1 MKRLKAVIIV
11 SVFLMLIF
19 SISCNSQVQPEKVD
33 GEVLVKQVWEAM
45 KTSDMEFI
53 ENILAPG
60 FQSIHQDGARNRDE
74 QIELIRG
81 LNMGEYVLDNFK
93 ITQNENTMNVT
104 YFVNVTETIEG
115 NTITKHTARLS
126 VFSKTVDGW
135 KWFSHANLVPLK

>member
-1 MKRLKAVIIV
+1 MKRVKSVTVV

-33 GEVLVKQVWEAM
+33 GEALVKQVWKAM

-81 LNMGEYVLDNFK
+81 LNMGEYVLDDFK

-104 YFVNVTETIEG
+104 YFVNVTETIAG
-115 NTITKHTARLS
+115 NTITKHAARLS
-126 VFSKTVDGW
+126 VFSKTTDGW

>member
-1 MKRLKAVIIV
+1 MKRLKAVTV
-11 SVFLMLIF
+11 GSVFLMLLF
-19 SISCNSQVQPEKVD
+19 SISCNSQVQPKEVD
-33 GEVLVKQVWEAM
+33 GEMLVKQVWEAM
-45 KTSDMEFI
+45 KTTDMEFI

-104 YFVNVTETIEG
+104 YFVNVTETIAG
-115 NTITKHTARLS
+115 NTITKHAARLS

-135 KWFSHANLVPLK
+135 KWVSHANLVPLK

>member
-11 SVFLMLIF
+11 IVFLMLLF
-19 SISCNSQVQPEKVD
+19 SISCNSRVQPEKVD

-93 ITQNENTMNVT
+93 ITQNENTINVT
-104 YFVNVTETIEG
+104 YFVNVTETIAG
-115 NTITKHTARLS
+115 NTITKHAARLS

>member
-1 MKRLKAVIIV
+1 MKRVKSVTVV

-33 GEVLVKQVWEAM
+33 GEALVKQVWKAM

-81 LNMGEYVLDNFK
+81 LNMGEYVLDDFK
-93 ITQNENTMNVT
+93 ITQNENTINIT
-104 YFVNVTETIEG
+104 YFVNVTETIAG
-115 NTITKHTARLS
+115 NTITKHAARLS
-126 VFSKTVDGW
+126 VFSKTTDGW